1 VDWEL
6 KGVPVR
12 VEIGPRDL
20 VEGNVTVVTRHTREK
35 QTLPLG
41 GVRGAVKEIL
51 GRAGPE
57 LLAEATATRLERTVA
72 VTSLEE
78 AIEAGSAGFATI
90 PVGAL
95 GVDGEDRLATQ
106 ALSVRCL
113 QRPDGG
119 LAEAGDD
126 EGDLMAVIARSY

>member
-1 VDWEL
+1 
-6 KGVPVR
+6 
-12 VEIGPRDL
+12 
-20 VEGNVTVVTRHTREK
+20 
-35 QTLPLG
+35 
-41 GVRGAVKEIL
+41 VRGAVKEIL